1 MTVLVRDIMPLCL
14 MTFEPT
20 KSSEE
25 ARMSVEQS
33 TSMENHKT
41 VSFRHAVKSDAAAIA
56 VLVNSAYRGD
66 SSRAGWT
73 TEADLLTG
81 TRINAEEVMQLIE
94 ADNSVVL
101 LCLQNQEMIG
111 CVHLE
116 KTDDAAYLGMFVV
129 QPTLQGGGIG
139 KQFMQAAEVE
149 VQKLW
154 GVKKMWMSVISVRA
168 ELIAYYERRGY
179 VRTGRFKPFPS
190 EIGDEFRLVKDLQ
203 FEEMEKVL
211 A

>member
-1 MTVLVRDIMPLCL
+1 MSTEV
-14 MTFEPT
+14 
-20 KSSEE
+20 SS
-25 ARMSVEQS
+25 SPQL
-33 TSMENHKT
+33 
-41 VSFRHAVKSDAAAIA
+41 SFRHALKGDAAAIA

-81 TRINAEEVMQLIE
+81 TRINAEEVVNLIE
-94 ADNSVVL
+94 ADHSVVL
-101 LCLQNQEMIG
+101 LCLQDAEMIG

-129 QPTLQGGGIG
+129 QPTRQGGGIG
-139 KQFMQAAEVE
+139 KQFMQAAETE
-149 VQKLW
+149 VQALW

-190 EIGDEFRLVKDLQ
+190 EIGDEFRLVKELQ
-203 FEEMEKVL
+203 FEEMEKQL
-211 A
+211 T

>member
-1 MTVLVRDIMPLCL
+1 MSTEV
-14 MTFEPT
+14 
-20 KSSEE
+20 SSTP
-25 ARMSVEQS
+25 QF
-33 TSMENHKT
+33 H
-41 VSFRHAVKSDAAAIA
+41 FRHAVKADAAAIA

-81 TRINAEEVMQLIE
+81 TRINAEEVVQLIE
-94 ADNSVVL
+94 ADYSVVF
-101 LCLQNQEMIG
+101 LCSQNGEIVG

-129 QPTLQGGGIG
+129 QPNLQGGGIG
-139 KQFMQAAEVE
+139 KLFMQAAEKE
-149 VQKLW
+149 VQTLW

-190 EIGDEFRLVKDLQ
+190 EIGEEFRLVQDLQ
-203 FEEMEKVL
+203 FEEMEKQL
-211 A
+211 S

>member
-1 MTVLVRDIMPLCL
+1 MNVEV
-14 MTFEPT
+14 
-20 KSSEE
+20 SS
-25 ARMSVEQS
+25 SPQF
-33 TSMENHKT
+33 
-41 VSFRHAVKSDAAAIA
+41 SFRHALKSDAAAIA

-94 ADNSVVL
+94 ADDSVVL
-101 LCLQNQEMIG
+101 LCLQDVHIIG

-116 KTDDAAYLGMFVV
+116 KTGDAAYLGMFVV
-129 QPTLQGGGIG
+129 QPTRQGGGIG
-139 KQFMQAAEVE
+139 KQFMQAAEAE
-149 VQKLW
+149 VQALW

-179 VRTGRFKPFPS
+179 VRTGRFKPFPA

-203 FEEMEKVL
+203 FEEMEKQL
-211 A
+211 S

>member
-1 MTVLVRDIMPLCL
+1 MNAEVSPSPQ
-14 MTFEPT
+14 F
-20 KSSEE
+20 
-25 ARMSVEQS
+25 
-33 TSMENHKT
+33 
-41 VSFRHAVKSDAAAIA
+41 SFRHALKSDASAIA

-94 ADNSVVL
+94 ADDSVVL
-101 LCLQNQEMIG
+101 LCLQDVHIIG

-116 KTDDAAYLGMFVV
+116 KTGDAAYLGMFVV
-129 QPTLQGGGIG
+129 QPTRQGGGIG
-139 KQFMQAAEVE
+139 KQFMQAAEAE
-149 VQKLW
+149 VQALW

-179 VRTGRFKPFPS
+179 ARTGRFKPFPA

-203 FEEMEKVL
+203 FEEMEKQL
-211 A
+211 S

>member
-1 MTVLVRDIMPLCL
+1 MSTNI
-14 MTFEPT
+14 
-20 KSSEE
+20 SS
-25 ARMSVEQS
+25 
-33 TSMENHKT
+33 TPKLD
-41 VSFRHAVKSDAAAIA
+41 FRHAVKSDAAAIA

-101 LCLQNQEMIG
+101 LCVQDDQMIG

-139 KQFMQAAEVE
+139 KQFMHAAESE
-149 VQKLW
+149 VQALW

-179 VRTGRFKPFPS
+179 VRTGRYKPFPS
-190 EIGDEFRLVKDLQ
+190 EIGDEFRLVENLQ
-203 FEEMEKVL
+203 FEEMEKQL
-211 A
+211 N

>member
-1 MTVLVRDIMPLCL
+1 M
-14 MTFEPT
+14 
-20 KSSEE
+20 
-25 ARMSVEQS
+25 
-33 TSMENHKT
+33 
-41 VSFRHAVKSDAAAIA
+41 
-56 VLVNSAYRGD
+56 
-66 SSRAGWT
+66 
-73 TEADLLTG
+73 
-81 TRINAEEVMQLIE
+81 
-94 ADNSVVL
+94 VL

-129 QPTLQGGGIG
+129 QPTYKGGGIG
-139 KQFMQAAEVE
+139 KQFIQAAEVE

-203 FEEMEKVL
+203 FEEMEKFSHNFSVFL
-211 A
+211 VGKYRLRFHCI